1 MHFLLVSTS
10 RGVWTVNSL
19 DVIAVNT
26 GRRTG
31 GYIPATLILRDSTE
45 ITGMVLTV
53 ALERLEREIADRLLP
68 RPGHDLLRFPWLRR
82 WIKPPLA

>member
-19 DVIAVNT
+19 DVVAVNT

-31 GYIPATLILRDSTE
+31 GYIPATLMLRNSTE
-45 ITGMVLTV
+45 ITGMVLTI
-53 ALERLEREIADRLLP
+53 ALERLERELADRLLSQV
-68 RPGHDLLRFPWLRR
+68 RARSSLH
-82 WIKPPLA
+82 

>member
-45 ITGMVLTV
+45 ITGMVLTI
-53 ALERLEREIADRLLP
+53 ALERLERELAHRLLSQ
-68 RPGHDLLRFPWLRR
+68 RHD
-82 WIKPPLA
+82 